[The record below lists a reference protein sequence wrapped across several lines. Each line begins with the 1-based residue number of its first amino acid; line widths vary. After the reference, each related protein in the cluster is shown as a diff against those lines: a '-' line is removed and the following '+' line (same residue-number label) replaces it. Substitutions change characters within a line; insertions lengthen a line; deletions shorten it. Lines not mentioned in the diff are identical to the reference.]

1 MKDYRIISSL
11 CYFSIFFAG
20 FIFPLAVY
28 FIVQDDEVKYHAKK
42 ALISHILPFITF
54 IAFIISIITMSLFSM
69 VTILILIIIIDIVIV
84 IWNIIQGIKIFI

>member
-28 FIVQDDEVKYHAKK
+28 FIVQDEEVNYHAKR
-42 ALISHILPFITF
+42 ALISHILPAITF
-54 IAFIISIITMSLFSM
+54 IAIIISIITMSPFIM
-69 VTILILIIIIDIVIV
+69 IAIIIVAVIIDIAIV
-84 IWNIIQGIKIFI
+84 IWNIIQGIKIFV